1 MLIWLDG
8 LMFATGKSG
17 ALYTSMLAPIY
28 VFNWAALWGVGAVS
42 PFINPA
48 NLQPSGTQRPT
59 MGNVD

>member
-1 MLIWLDG
+1 
-8 LMFATGKSG
+8 MFATGKSG
-17 ALYTSMLAPIY
+17 AVYISALAPVY